1 MCVDPSYVSLNSPTF
16 FVAKLISRWL
26 GLTLDMIGSVIVFT
40 SITVASLL
48 SSTGPAGMGLL
59 ISYSLLIPIYLA
71 WVVKFVADIENYMNA
86 VERVLEY
93 TELEPEE
100 DHKKYP
106 QRIDTYY
113 DKGNISF
120 DGVYLGYHLDSRVVI
135 GTQTRLSHR
144 QPGYLYLHI
153 WFQSF

>member
-1 MCVDPSYVSLNSPTF
+1 MFSLCVRVLVSVL
-16 FVAKLISRWL
+16 SRWL

-40 SITVASLL
+40 SITAASLL

-86 VERVLEY
+86 VERVVEY

-135 GTQTRLSHR
+135 GTQIRHIYIFYTDKVGLRRL
-144 QPGYLYLHI
+144 LKDK
-153 WFQSF
+153 

>member
-1 MCVDPSYVSLNSPTF
+1 MTTVW
-16 FVAKLISRWL
+16 RWL

-40 SITVASLL
+40 SITAASLL
-48 SSTGPAGMGLL
+48 ESTNPAGMGLL

-93 TELEPEE
+93 TQLETEE

-106 QRIDTYY
+106 QSIETHY

-135 GTQTRLSHR
+135 GTQSHTRPLLKTTSN
-144 QPGYLYLHI
+144 
-153 WFQSF
+153 

>member
-1 MCVDPSYVSLNSPTF
+1 
-16 FVAKLISRWL
+16 
-26 GLTLDMIGSVIVFT
+26 MIGSVIVFT

-135 GTQTRLSHR
+135 GTQSRLSHR
-144 QPGYLYLHI
+144 QPGYI
-153 WFQSF
+153 SIFQISKFPDRSVRSLTCAPQLD